1 MPWSYPT
8 GRRPRLQTPAATCKS
23 GGAAWEAPQ
32 TTQPPASPA
41 QGAFPLTIH
50 GVHSLPP
57 RSETQG
63 WPP

>member
-1 MPWSYPT
+1 MVLPYWAEAQAPDPSCHLQV
-8 GRRPRLQTPAATCKS
+8 RRSCLGSATNYT
-23 GGAAWEAPQ
+23 APSL
-32 TTQPPASPA
+32 AGA